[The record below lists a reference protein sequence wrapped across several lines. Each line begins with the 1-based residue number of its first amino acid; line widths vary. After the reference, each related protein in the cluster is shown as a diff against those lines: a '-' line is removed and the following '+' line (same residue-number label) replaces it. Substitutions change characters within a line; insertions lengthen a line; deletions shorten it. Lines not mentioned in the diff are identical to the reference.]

1 MPSLI
6 RTLSS
11 RPSPFALPRSPSFL
25 KIRRIHAQTSHNQP
39 GPLAGVKIL
48 DLSRVLAG
56 PFCTQILADYGADV
70 IKVEH
75 PKGGDDTRLWREAGE
90 EAIWKPTATDTSL
103 YFNTINR
110 NKRSISVNLKHE
122 QGRAVVL
129 QLAKNA
135 DVVVENFVPGK
146 LESLGLGYEILKK
159 VNPSLILASVS
170 GYGADGPYSKRAGYD
185 VIGAAEGG
193 LLHVTGEG
201 DGPPT
206 KPGVG
211 IIDMCTGLYLHGA
224 IASALLARE
233 KTGLGQ
239 KIDTS
244 LFETTISI
252 LANVGMAWLNLAKEA
267 QRWGTGHPTIVPYEA
282 FTTKDAY
289 IVVGAVNDR
298 QFNLLC
304 ERLGNTKLAE
314 DPRFVDNKSRI
325 ENRKELKRILDEEFA
340 SKTTSYWEDKFDGSG
355 LPYGPINS
363 MEKVFSHPQ
372 AIARNMIQTVE
383 QDAAVSGKIQ
393 VLGMPVKFSE
403 SKPSI
408 RCGPPALGEHTD
420 DVLQEVGISSAT
432 ISNLRKKGAI

>member
-1 MPSLI
+1 MQFFI
-6 RTLSS
+6 RT
-11 RPSPFALPRSPSFL
+11 FTPRSSTSLFPRSTYFFH
-25 KIRRIHAQTSHNQP
+25 IRRIHAQPSHSQA

-90 EAIWKPTATDTSL
+90 EVIWKPNAKDTSL

-110 NKRSISVNLKHE
+110 NKRSISLNLKHE

-146 LESLGLGYEILKK
+146 LESLGLGYEVLKK
-159 VNPSLILASVS
+159 ANPSLILASIS
-170 GYGADGPYSKRAGYD
+170 GYGADGPYSQRAGYD

-252 LANVGMAWLNLAKEA
+252 LANVGMAWLNLAQEA

-298 QFNLLC
+298 QFHVLC
-304 ERLGNTKLAE
+304 DRLGNADLAQ
-314 DPRFVDNKSRI
+314 DPRFVNNKLRI
-325 ENRKELKRILDEEFA
+325 EHRKDLKRILDEEFA
-340 SKTTSYWEDKFDGSG
+340 SNTTAYWEDKFEGSG
-355 LPYGPINS
+355 LPYGPINN

-372 AIARNMIQTVE
+372 AIARNMIETVE
-383 QDAAVSGKIQ
+383 QDSAVSGKIQ

-403 SKPSI
+403 SKTSI
-408 RCGPPALGEHTD
+408 RRAPPALGEHTD
-420 DVLQEVGISSAT
+420 NVLQELGVSTTT
-432 ISNLRKKGAI
+432 ISNLRKNGVI